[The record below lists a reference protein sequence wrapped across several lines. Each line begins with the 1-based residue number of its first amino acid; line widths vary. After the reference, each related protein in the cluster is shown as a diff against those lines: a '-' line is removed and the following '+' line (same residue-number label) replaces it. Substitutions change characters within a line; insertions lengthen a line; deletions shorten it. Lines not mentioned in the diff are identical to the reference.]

1 MARFKILEQVTSN
14 AYRLELPFYMR
25 SHPVFNVTAL
35 KRYFKNEIDG
45 RQTEPPPPITDADG
59 FERFFVEKIL
69 SHRRDRNG
77 LKYLVKW
84 IGYPDAT
91 WEPEKFLKNEIGED
105 LEPLI
110 KYKRTNKV

>member
-1 MARFKILEQVTSN
+1 MVWPFKILEQVTSN

-35 KRYFKNEIDG
+35 KRYFKHEIDC
-45 RQTEPPPPITDADG
+45 RQTEPPPLITDADG
-59 FERFFVEKIL
+59 FERFSVEKIL

-91 WEPEKFLKNEIGED
+91 WSQRSF
-105 LEPLI
+105 
-110 KYKRTNKV
+110 